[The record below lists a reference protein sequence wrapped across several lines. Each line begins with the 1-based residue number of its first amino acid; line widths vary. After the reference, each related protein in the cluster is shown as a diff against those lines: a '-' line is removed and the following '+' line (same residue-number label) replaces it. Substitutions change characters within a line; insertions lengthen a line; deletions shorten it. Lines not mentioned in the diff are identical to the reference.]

1 MTCLVPYGCCVS
13 VPSLMRYYVLSIVRG
28 QSLCCL
34 AFLHLTADINQR
46 MMEDCSILLFDM
58 ESGLKSV
65 LATHQ
70 TLWVRENKCV
80 GKVLMWVSMS
90 HYLCPTR
97 LFPLSRKRSC
107 IIPFFSL
114 HLCWQLRNGLS
125 ERNSAQTQSPFK
137 WKETKLSLVFLFWRT
152 YALFLRKTTTT
163 TKKTL
168 STSLELKQPWYPINS
183 KALGRKAVALDT
195 ESLDALSGFTMICYV
210 TLGKLDFLS
219 VCHLQNV
226 DEDTCSEK

>member
-1 MTCLVPYGCCVS
+1 MTCLIPYGCCVS
-13 VPSLMRYYVLSIVRG
+13 VPSLLRYYVLSIVRG

-46 MMEDCSILLFDM
+46 MMENCSILLFAV

-65 LATHQ
+65 LSTHQ
-70 TLWVRENKCV
+70 TLWGRENMCV

-90 HYLCPTR
+90 HYPCPTR

-107 IIPFFSL
+107 IIHFSSL

-125 ERNSAQTQSPFK
+125 ERNPAQRSFK
-137 WKETKLSLVFLFWRT
+137 WGETKLSLVFLFWRT

-163 TKKTL
+163 TKN
-168 STSLELKQPWYPINS
+168 LEHQPWI
-183 KALGRKAVALDT
+183 KAAVIPHKPKGT
-195 ESLDALSGFTMICYV
+195 WQESSGFGYKE
-210 TLGKLDFLS
+210 LGCSLWLHNDLLCDLGQVRFPFCLPSAK
-219 VCHLQNV
+219 CGWRHL
-226 DEDTCSEK
+226 